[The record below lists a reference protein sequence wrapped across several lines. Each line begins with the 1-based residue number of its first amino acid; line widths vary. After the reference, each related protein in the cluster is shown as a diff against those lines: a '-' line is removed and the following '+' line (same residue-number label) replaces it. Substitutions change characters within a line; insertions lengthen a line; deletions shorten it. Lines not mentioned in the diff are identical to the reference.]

1 MKASLDLDVTR
12 PEQVYRAVTPSLRDT
27 SAVQYDVSAGDS
39 LHISLETEG
48 LGPLRGATNT
58 ALMLT
63 KLAEKVV
70 TIED

>member
-1 MKASLDLDVTR
+1 MKASLELDVTH
-12 PEQVYRAVTPSLRDT
+12 PDQVYRAVAPSLRDT
-27 SAVQYDVSAGDS
+27 PAVSYTVSADDS

-63 KLAEKVV
+63 KLAEKVA
-70 TIED
+70 TTED